1 MKRHWAISVVICA
14 CLALLAPGCT
24 QQQPDTRAADEAAIR
39 EADIAW
45 SKIAEAKQ
53 ADRHCAYFLDDAVLL
68 GPNEP
73 MAVGKEAIRKM
84 VADLFAM
91 PGFAVKW
98 QPTKVDV
105 SRSGDFGYSLGTY
118 EMSINDPKG
127 TPMADRGKYATVW
140 KKQADGSWKVA
151 VDMFNSDLPVPQQPS
166 K

>member
-1 MKRHWAISVVICA
+1 
-14 CLALLAPGCT
+14 
-24 QQQPDTRAADEAAIR
+24 
-39 EADIAW
+39 
-45 SKIAEAKQ
+45 
-53 ADRHCAYFLDDAVLL
+53 
-68 GPNEP
+68 

-127 TPMADRGKYATVW
+127 TPMVDRGKYATVW

-151 VDMFNSDLPVPQQPS
+151 VDMFNSDLPVPQPPS